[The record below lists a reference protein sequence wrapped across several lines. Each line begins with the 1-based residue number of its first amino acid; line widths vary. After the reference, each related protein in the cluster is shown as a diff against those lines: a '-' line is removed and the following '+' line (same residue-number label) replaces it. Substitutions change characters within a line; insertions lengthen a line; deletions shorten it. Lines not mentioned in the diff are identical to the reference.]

1 MSFIDILNKID
12 GFVWGLP
19 IIILLVGTGI
29 YLTVGVGFIQFSRI
43 GFWMKNTLGKALKGK
58 GEAGKGEVTP
68 FQALCTALAATIG
81 TGNISGVAG
90 AIAVG
95 GPGAV
100 FWMWISAIFGMV
112 TKYSEVLLSVKYRE
126 RNKLGD
132 WVGGPMYYIKN
143 GLGEKWKWLASIF
156 AIFGAFAAFGIGN
169 CTQVDAMT
177 GAASNILQLFI
188 PNINYNVTKFVLGVI
203 VAVIVGYALLG
214 GIKRLGQMLEKIVP
228 FMAVLYVVAG
238 LIVLI
243 FNIGNLPSVL
253 AAIVKGAFNPSAVV
267 GGALG
272 ITVKTAMT
280 KGIGRGLFSNEAGLG
295 SAPIAHAATSNED
308 PVEQG
313 LYGIFEVFADT
324 IVVCTFTA
332 LIILCGNTVDGITYG
347 QSADFNL
354 TIQGMA
360 STLPLGIATVVVGLC
375 LILFA
380 LSTVLSWS
388 LYGTRCAEFV
398 FGEKS
403 IRIYQ
408 IIFCVFIVAGGYMG
422 LDAAWTL
429 ASILNGL
436 MAVPNLIALWP
447 LSGMI
452 FKMTKDYFAKVK

>member
-1 MSFIDILNKID
+1 MSIIEILNKID

-29 YLTVGVGFIQFSRI
+29 YLTAGAGFIQFSRL
-43 GFWMKNTLGKALKGK
+43 GFWLRNTLGRALKGK
-58 GEAGKGEVTP
+58 GKAGSGEVTP

-100 FWMWISAIFGMV
+100 FWMWISALFGMV

-126 RNKLGD
+126 RNFKGD

-143 GLGEKWKWLASIF
+143 GLGARWKWLAYIF
-156 AIFGAFAAFGIGN
+156 AVFGAFAAFGIGN

-177 GAASNILQLFI
+177 GAASNILRLFV
-188 PNINYNVTKFVLGVI
+188 PDINYDLTKFILGIV

-214 GIKRLGQMLEKIVP
+214 GIKRLGEILEKMVP
-228 FMAVLYVVAG
+228 FMALLYVVAG
-238 LIVLI
+238 IIVLI

-253 AAIVKGAFNPSAVV
+253 AAIIRGAFDPSAVV

-272 ITVKTAMT
+272 ISVKTAMT

-295 SAPIAHAATSNED
+295 SAPIAHAATSNEN

-332 LIILCGNTVDGITYG
+332 LIILCGNSVNGITYG

-354 TIQGMA
+354 TISGMA
-360 STLPLGIATVVVGLC
+360 SVLPFSAATAIVGFC

-380 LSTVLSWS
+380 LSTVLSWA

-398 FGEKS
+398 FGPKS

-408 IIFCVFIVAGGYMG
+408 LIFCVFIVAGGFMG

-429 ASILNGL
+429 ASILNAL

-452 FKMTKDYFAKVK
+452 FRMTREYFAQLK